1 MIKYIC
7 TQSGTKIFFSMEIAE
22 IKKQL
27 SLGQVLDHYGL
38 KPDKNHRLHCP
49 WHDDKTPSLQLYP
62 KTNTWT
68 CFSSNCSAG
77 SGDAIEFCA
86 KMEKDK
92 HKGILVAKSLVN
104 ARLPDGQ
111 GVSENEPDQ
120 LGKIAMPETGRQAV
134 LTKLFSYFKNAV
146 SGSNPAKDYLENRN
160 LDFTKIEVGYN
171 SGQFHHGTR
180 KDQHMIASCLKYGLL
195 LDKGR
200 TSRTGDPAY
209 QPFGKHCIVF
219 ALKNKQKQVTG
230 LYFRSTFNNQNQR
243 HFYLKNREGL
253 YPKYP
258 NPETK
263 KLILTESII
272 DAASLL
278 QQLEIAKEYTVLA
291 LYGTNGLTEEHTEA
305 VSQLKD
311 LQEVIFFLN
320 GDAPG
325 KEAVK
330 KYASLFRDLLP
341 EVKLSNAEP
350 PENEDVNSLLQ
361 GHDAQILDYYIRE
374 RKPLQFLPAET
385 SEQAG
390 SIETLTIEK
399 EKQQQP
405 ENKPDRKLTE
415 TLNTR
420 NPHHII
426 YKGQTANYIVKGLV
440 KSQLDSLKITL
451 FIEHPKTNRK
461 SRSKVDLYEDKQV
474 ERTAREAA
482 EKLDLRADLI
492 ILDIE
497 RLTDLLDQH
506 REEQNQESKAE
517 QKPTATAIASAKAV
531 IDFLSKPNLILRIN
545 ELIGK
550 AGVIGEDNNRIFL
563 FGIATSYKMPVT
575 LHALIQGSSGSG
587 KTHLLTAISRFIP
600 EEDKK
605 HFTRVTE
612 GSFYNYGQYD
622 LSNKLICLEDL
633 DGMKEE
639 AYLAFRELQ
648 SRGMISS
655 STSGKDEDGN
665 IRAYEKVVYGPI
677 ASMSCT
683 TKGEIYE
690 DNMNRCF
697 LIAVDESKEQTTK
710 IIAYQNQKSAG
721 KIDKEQEQKITE
733 FIKNCV
739 RVLKPYEVVN
749 PYADQVHL
757 PEEAQKIR
765 RLNELYQ
772 SYVKQI
778 TLLNQY
784 RRSKDP
790 KGRLVSEKEDLQ
802 VAAEIM
808 FDSILLKID
817 ELDGSLRL
825 FYERLKDFVKSKGE
839 NYQNYSFGQREIRQA
854 LNVSKTQLHR
864 YIHDL
869 LELEYIE
876 QSGGYANRGY
886 EYKIS
891 YWDNVQALR
900 AKVKRHLQ
908 GQLDQLEMPVF
919 QIGGTPDGTPRQ
931 GKNLKYGS

>member
-1 MIKYIC
+1 
-7 TQSGTKIFFSMEIAE
+7 MEISD
-22 IKKQL
+22 IKTHLTL
-27 SLGQVLDHYGL
+27 SQVLDHYGL
-38 KPDKNHRLHCP
+38 KPDKNQRLHCP

-62 KTNTWT
+62 KTNSWT

-86 KMEKDK
+86 KMEGDK

-104 ARLPDGQ
+104 GT
-111 GVSENEPDQ
+111 GINEPAQ
-120 LGKIAMPETGRQAV
+120 LSKTAMPETGRQAV
-134 LTKLFSYFKNAV
+134 LTKLFGYFKNAV
-146 SGSNPAKDYLENRN
+146 SSSKPARDYLGSRN
-160 LDFTKIEVGYN
+160 LDPAKIEVGYN

-180 KDQHMIASCLKYGLL
+180 KDQALIESCLKYGLL

-200 TSRTGDPAY
+200 TSRTGEPAY
-209 QPFGKHCIVF
+209 QPFGKNCIVF
-219 ALKNKQKQVTG
+219 ALRNRQNQITG
-230 LYFRSTFNNQNQR
+230 LYFRSTTNNQNQR
-243 HFYLKNREGL
+243 HFYLKDRQGL
-253 YPKYP
+253 YPGYP
-258 NPETK
+258 GREARH
-263 KLILTESII
+263 LIITESII
-272 DAASLL
+272 DATTLL
-278 QQLEIAKEYTVLA
+278 QQPEIAKEYTVLA
-291 LYGTNGLTEEHTEA
+291 LYGTNGLTEEHTQA
-305 VSQLKD
+305 IKD
-311 LQEVIFFLN
+311 LQQLEEIIFFLN
-320 GDAPG
+320 GDVPG

-330 KYASLFRDLLP
+330 KYASLFRDLFP
-341 EVKLSNAEP
+341 GIKLTNAKP

-361 GHDAQILDYYIRE
+361 GHEPGILGYYLRE
-374 RKPLQFLPAET
+374 RQPIIFSTDIQSDERKNTEEPETKPEPRA
-385 SEQAG
+385 
-390 SIETLTIEK
+390 
-399 EKQQQP
+399 
-405 ENKPDRKLTE
+405 
-415 TLNTR
+415 LNTK

-426 YKGQTANYIVKGLV
+426 YKGQAANYIAKGLQ

-451 FIEHPKTNRK
+451 FVEHPQSKRK

-482 EKLDLRADLI
+482 EKLELRSDLL

-497 RLTDLLDQH
+497 HLTDLLDQH
-506 REEQNQESKAE
+506 RSASVETSADREPS
-517 QKPTATAIASAKAV
+517 KPTATAIASAKAV
-531 IDFLSKPNLILRIN
+531 IEFLSKPNLIQRFN
-545 ELIGK
+545 DLIGK
-550 AGVIGEDNNRIFL
+550 AGVIGEENNRIFL

-587 KTHLLTAISRFIP
+587 KTHLLTAIARFIP

-612 GSFYNYGQYD
+612 GSLYNYGQYD
-622 LSNKLICLEDL
+622 LTGKLICLEDL

-697 LIAVDESKEQTTK
+697 LLAVDESKEQTTK

-749 PYADQVHL
+749 PYADQVQL
-757 PEEAQKIR
+757 PQEAQKIR

-784 RRSKDP
+784 RRSKDQ

-825 FYERLKDFVKSKGE
+825 FYERLKEYVKSKGE

-854 LNVSKTQLHR
+854 LNVSKTQLQR

-869 LELEYIE
+869 LDLEYIE
-876 QSGGYANRGY
+876 QSGGYANKGY

-891 YWDNVQALR
+891 YWDNVEKLR
-900 AKVKRHLQ
+900 GKVKRHLQ
-908 GQLDQLEMPVF
+908 GQLDQLEIIENSWRPNGAGRQMGH
-919 QIGGTPDGTPRQ
+919 QNGSKTASINQNPR
-931 GKNLKYGS
+931 LDA

>member
-1 MIKYIC
+1 
-7 TQSGTKIFFSMEIAE
+7 ME
-22 IKKQL
+22 
-27 SLGQVLDHYGL
+27 G
-38 KPDKNHRLHCP
+38 
-49 WHDDKTPSLQLYP
+49 
-62 KTNTWT
+62 
-68 CFSSNCSAG
+68 
-77 SGDAIEFCA
+77 
-86 KMEKDK
+86 DK

-104 ARLPDGQ
+104 GT
-111 GVSENEPDQ
+111 GINEPIQ
-120 LGKIAMPETGRQAV
+120 LSKIAV
-134 LTKLFSYFKNAV
+134 LTKLFGYFKNAV
-146 SGSNPAKDYLENRN
+146 SSSKPARDYLEIRN
-160 LDFTKIEVGYN
+160 LDPSKTEVGYN

-180 KDQHMIASCLKYGLL
+180 KDQALIESCVKYGLL
-195 LDKGR
+195 LDKGHVNN
-200 TSRTGDPAY
+200 RTGEKAY
-209 QPFGKHCIVF
+209 SPFGKNCIVF
-219 ALKNKQKQVTG
+219 PLRNPQNQITG
-230 LYFRSTFNNQNQR
+230 LYFRSTINDNHSR
-243 HFYLKNREGL
+243 HFYLKDRSGL
-253 YPKYP
+253 YPGYP
-258 NPETK
+258 KPNTQR
-263 KLILTESII
+263 LVLTESII
-272 DAASLL
+272 DAATLL
-278 QQLEIAKEYTVLA
+278 QQPETTKDYEVLA
-291 LYGTNGLTEEHTEA
+291 LYGTNGLTEEHIKAIE
-305 VSQLKD
+305 SLPR
-311 LQEVIFFLN
+311 LEEIIFFLN
-320 GDAPG
+320 GDTPG

-330 KYASLFRDLLP
+330 KYAPLFRDLLP
-341 EVKLSNAEP
+341 DVKLTNTEP

-361 GHDAQILDYYIRE
+361 GHEAGILDYYLRE
-374 RKPLQFLPAET
+374 RLPLTFS
-385 SEQAG
+385 SE
-390 SIETLTIEK
+390 SIPNEK
-399 EKQQQP
+399 EKDQESPKPKP
-405 ENKPDRKLTE
+405 EQGTAER
-415 TLNTR
+415 LNAR

-426 YKGQTANYIVKGLV
+426 YKGQTANYIVKGLI
-440 KSQLDSLKITL
+440 KTQLDSLKITL
-451 FIEHPKTNRK
+451 FIEHPNTKRK

-474 ERTAREAA
+474 ERTAREAS
-482 EKLDLRADLI
+482 EKLELRADLI

-497 RLTDLLDQH
+497 HLTDLLDQH
-506 REEQNQESKAE
+506 WEHEQQESKKE
-517 QKPTATAIASAKAV
+517 KPVANGQQLKAN
-531 IDFLSKPNLILRIN
+531 IDFLSKPNLIQRFN

-587 KTHLLTAISRFIP
+587 KTHLLTAISKFIP

-612 GSFYNYGQYD
+612 GSLYNYGQYD

-697 LIAVDESKEQTTK
+697 LLAVDESKEQTTK
-710 IIAYQNQKSAG
+710 IITYQNQKSAG

-733 FIKNCV
+733 FIKDCV

-757 PEEAQKIR
+757 PQEAQKIR

-784 RRSKDP
+784 RRSKDQ

-825 FYERLKDFVKSKGE
+825 FYERLKEYVKSKGE
-839 NYQNYSFGQREIRQA
+839 NHQNYSFGQREVRQA
-854 LNVSKTQLHR
+854 LNVSKTQLQR

-869 LELEYIE
+869 IELEYIQ
-876 QSGGYANRGY
+876 QSGGYANKGY

-891 YWDNVQALR
+891 YWDNVEKLR
-900 AKVKRHLQ
+900 GKVKRHLQ
-908 GQLDQLEMPVF
+908 GQLDQLEIIEDSWRPNEAGHQMV
-919 QIGGTPDGTPRQ
+919 RQ
-931 GKNLKYGS
+931 NGSKTASIDQNP